1 MSKLWKILLGL
12 IVLVAVLVGAGA
24 LLARSM
30 ISGSGKQKVLAML
43 SDSLGVSVTVGDID
57 VRIGSILKLEPAL
70 QLDHIRL
77 ANPPG
82 FSSKPMVEA
91 ESIDAIVSVSSL
103 FSDSPRIIALAITK
117 PVLLVEK
124 NAAGKTNLEVF
135 MDRLQAKPATA
146 AAQAGAPASSSS
158 LSIEDLKIEGGAVKL
173 AGEVLGSWRRI
184 DLRLGGFGSGRPLTA
199 KASAHLMETTKSM
212 LEFQG
217 TLGPFAEGSTPVDG
231 KLDVTFAPGEL
242 PKAFLLK
249 EFGAFLAAPGDKA
262 LLKVA
267 VALKGDLARTAS
279 GATQVSLA
287 DFLIGRDE
295 QHRLPLTGNVAGQ
308 LTMKHALSG
317 PAIQIDIPKSTFGL
331 AAGQLAASIAYASDA
346 GQDRASVAGSLKG
359 LDIQQ
364 LLGAFL
370 ESDPGIQGALHIPKF
385 ELRTVGRDA
394 PQMRNALS
402 GSGSIEVSNGK
413 LKQMDLL
420 SSITGAMGKAGLMQ
434 ATGAT
439 EFTTLKTNFAIEDQT
454 LTLSDAVMD
463 GGGLRTTGAGRVG
476 FDTSLNLKL
485 QAQVSG
491 RIAELLGARPRGDQP
506 AQSIIPVDVGGTT
519 ANPRVTPSMK
529 GLAAEA
535 TKNYV
540 GGFLD
545 KLLNN
550 KANKK

>member
-12 IVLVAVLVGAGA
+12 VVLVVLLVGACA
-24 LLARSM
+24 LVARSM

-43 SDSLGVSVTVGDID
+43 SDSLGVAVTVGDID
-57 VRIGSILKLEPAL
+57 VKIGSILKLEPAL
-70 QLDHIRL
+70 QLDQIRL
-77 ANPPG
+77 ANPSG
-82 FSSKPMVEA
+82 FSGKPMVEA
-91 ESIDAIVSVSSL
+91 EAIDAIVSVSSL
-103 FSDSPRIIALAITK
+103 FSNSPRIIALAITK

-124 NAAGKTNLEVF
+124 NTAGKTNLEVF
-135 MDRLQAKPATA
+135 MDRLQAKPAA
-146 AAQAGAPASSSS
+146 ASDKGGAPAANSS
-158 LSIEDLKIEGGAVKL
+158 LSIEDLRIEGGAVKL
-173 AGEVLGSWRRI
+173 AGEALGSWRRI

-199 KASAHLMETTKSM
+199 KASAHLMETTKSL

-217 TLGPFAEGSTPVDG
+217 TLGPFAEGSTPIDG
-231 KLDVTFAPGEL
+231 KLDVSFAPGEL

-249 EFGAFLAAPGDKA
+249 EFGAFLAAPGEKA

-308 LTMKHALSG
+308 LTLKHALSG
-317 PAIQIDIPKSTFGL
+317 PAIQIEIPKSAFGL
-331 AAGQLAASIAYASDA
+331 AAGQLAASMSFASDA
-346 GQDRASVAGSLKG
+346 GQERASLAGSLKG

-370 ESDPGIQGALHIPKF
+370 DNDPGIQGALHIPRF
-385 ELRTVGRDA
+385 ELRTAGRDA
-394 PQMRNALS
+394 QQMRSALS
-402 GSGSIEVSNGK
+402 GSGSIEVANGK

-420 SSITGAMGKAGLMQ
+420 GSITGAMGKAGLMQ
-434 ATGAT
+434 ATGSTDFAA
-439 EFTTLKTNFAIEDQT
+439 LKTNFAIQDQT

-506 AQSIIPVDVGGTT
+506 AQSIIPVDVAGTT
-519 ANPRVTPSMK
+519 ASPRVTPSVK

-545 KLLNN
+545 KLLTN